1 MHLKDGFLGL
11 FANEDSEEFHGELL
25 GGSRPPFLQARQKS
39 RKEQKPPNTP
49 PFGMI
54 SILHFVKK
62 QPKGLSSSCSCHA
75 DNRSPESD
83 ICCPCSVSDTQSSGP
98 CRLSLSKLFRS
109 SSFLWSRILRL
120 AQLSDE
126 VEFWGLR
133 SCRMEYEENEDS
145 ELYCF
150 SLNIIWYIWYILS
163 LVFFARK
170 LRQSGFIF
178 IEFSYNKD
186 VFSSITI

>member
-1 MHLKDGFLGL
+1 MHLNQQLFFVNPSYHSSKYYNSKTSLRCSQPFVSGSFRRDGLLGL
-11 FANEDSEEFHGELL
+11 FAKEDSDEFHGELL
-25 GGSRPPFLQARQKS
+25 GGSRPPFLKARQKS

-109 SSFLWSRILRL
+109 SSFL
-120 AQLSDE
+120 
-126 VEFWGLR
+126 
-133 SCRMEYEENEDS
+133 
-145 ELYCF
+145 
-150 SLNIIWYIWYILS
+150 
-163 LVFFARK
+163 
-170 LRQSGFIF
+170 
-178 IEFSYNKD
+178 
-186 VFSSITI
+186 